1 MSTTKEKN
9 ILLVDDDEDLI
20 NLYET
25 FLKYDGYKV
34 DAFTDP
40 VDALSSFRKDVYD
53 LVLLDLK
60 MPKMN
65 GVELLHELQNID
77 PNLLYRFITATN
89 KEYIDNIKINNIDIE
104 VNIIYKPLWLNEL
117 RTTIHSLLPIKE
129 KQQKEDKENKLLIT
143 II

>member
-1 MSTTKEKN
+1 L
-9 ILLVDDDEDLI
+9 IVDDDQDLI

-40 VDALSSFRKDVYD
+40 VDILSFRKNVYD

-65 GVELLHELQNID
+65 GIELQKNC
-77 PNLLYRFITATN
+77 
-89 KEYIDNIKINNIDIE
+89 KI
-104 VNIIYKPLWLNEL
+104 
-117 RTTIHSLLPIKE
+117 
-129 KQQKEDKENKLLIT
+129 
-143 II
+143 

>member
-1 MSTTKEKN
+1 MSTTKGKN
-9 ILLVDDDEDLI
+9 ILIVDDDEDLT

-40 VDALSSFRKDVYD
+40 IDALYSFRKNVYD

-65 GVELLHELQNID
+65 GIELSQEMQKID
-77 PNLLYRFITATN
+77 PNLLYRFITAAN
-89 KEYIDNIKINNIDIE
+89 KEYIESIEANNPDIKE
-104 VNIIYKPLWLNEL
+104 NIIYKPLWLNEI
-117 RTTIHSLLPIKE
+117 RVTINSLLYNND
-129 KQQKEDKENKLLIT
+129 QQQ
-143 II
+143 

>member
-20 NLYET
+20 NLYEA

-34 DAFTDP
+34 YAFTDP

-65 GVELLHELQNID
+65 GVELFHELQNID

>member
-9 ILLVDDDEDLI
+9 ILIVDDDKDLV

-60 MPKMN
+60 MPEMN
-65 GVELLHELQNID
+65 GVELFHELQNVD
-77 PNLLYRFITATN
+77 PNLLYRFITAAN
-89 KEYIDNIKINNIDIE
+89 KEYIDNIKKNNIGIE
-104 VNIIYKPLWLNEL
+104 ENIIYKPLWLNEL

-129 KQQKEDKENKLLIT
+129 KQQKEDKDNKLLMA